1 MSLPKPGLSR
11 NPRGKARRRQL
22 DAVLIGGR
30 EQRAVVVV
38 DYRCEWPEMYREMAA
53 KVRAAVGHSALALEH
68 IGSTSVPGLAAK
80 PIIDMLMVVPDVA
93 AEADYLPALESVGL
107 VLRVREPNHRMVRTP
122 DRDVHLHIYSAC
134 APEITDYLDLRD
146 WLRVSAE
153 DRELYASVKREL
165 ARREWPDMNYYA
177 EAKDQVVATVLA
189 HAREWRS
196 AQK

>member
-1 MSLPKPGLSR
+1 MVEPVETPV
-11 NPRGKARRRQL
+11 GKLDDEQL
-22 DAVLIGGR
+22 DAVLLGGR

-38 DYRCEWPEMYREMAA
+38 DYRDEWPEMYREMAA

-80 PIIDMLMVVPDVA
+80 PIIDMLLVVPDVA
-93 AEADYLPALESVGL
+93 AEAGYLPALESVGL
-107 VLRVREPNHRMVRTP
+107 MLRVREPNHRMVRTP
-122 DRDVHLHIYSAC
+122 ERDVHLHIYSAG

-153 DRELYASVKREL
+153 DRALYASVKKDL
-165 ARREWPDMNYYA
+165 ARQEWPDMNYYA

-196 AQK
+196 ALK

>member
-1 MSLPKPGLSR
+1 MVEPVETGPVET
-11 NPRGKARRRQL
+11 PVGKLDDEQL

-38 DYRCEWPEMYREMAA
+38 DYRDEWPQMYRELAG
-53 KVRAAVGHSALALEH
+53 KVRAAVGSTALAVEH

-80 PIIDMLMVVPDVA
+80 PIIDMLLVVPDVA

-122 DRDVHLHIYSAC
+122 ARDVHLHIYQAG
-134 APEITDYLDLRD
+134 APEIADYLDLRD

-153 DRELYASVKREL
+153 DRELYASVKKDL
-165 ARREWPDMNYYA
+165 ARQEWPDMNYYA
-177 EAKDQVVATVLA
+177 EAKDEVVATVLA
-189 HAREWRS
+189 HAREWR
-196 AQK
+196 AAG